1 MNARAVVFARGAAL
15 VAALLASVS
24 PSGAAPRRQ
33 SQQQQQCITAAESG
47 QQLRS
52 AGKLRDARKA
62 FGPCTSNACAAV
74 IRRDC
79 GRWIDEIDAATPT
92 FTVRLQDEHG
102 VDVSDGKVLVD
113 GEVVSSAG
121 EGHATPI
128 DPGMHRVVWEREAGS
143 ISEELVMHE
152 GEHNRV
158 VVLRVPAA
166 FGPPPQGDAPPV
178 EAKRASPLPFIV
190 GTAGVALMAT
200 GGIFW
205 GLGLHDRA
213 NLNNTCAGA
222 HACVQADVDA
232 SRTKLIV
239 GDVLVGV
246 GVVALAGAVYLF
258 LRQSSGSSSASASTA
273 SR

>member
-1 MNARAVVFARGAAL
+1 MSMRAAVLLGAAI
-15 VAALLASVS
+15 VASASTS
-24 PSGAAPRRQ
+24 AAAPRKQ
-33 SQQQQQCITAAESG
+33 QQQQQCIAAAESG

-62 FGPCTSNACAAV
+62 FAPCTERACSPV

-79 GRWIDEIDAATPT
+79 GRWIDEIDSAMPT

-102 VDVSDGKVLVD
+102 ADVNDGKVLVD
-113 GEVVSSAG
+113 GEPLAG
-121 EGHATPI
+121 AGDGHATAI
-128 DPGMHRVVWEREAGS
+128 DPGMHRFVWQRDGGDVT
-143 ISEELVMHE
+143 EEQVMRE

-158 VVLRVPAA
+158 VVLQVPAA
-166 FGPPPQGDAPPV
+166 AGPPKAETPAAPP
-178 EAKRASPLPFIV
+178 ETKSPLPWIV
-190 GTAGVALMAT
+190 GTAGVVLMAS
-200 GGIFW
+200 GGVFW
-205 GLGLHDRA
+205 GLGLHDRSS
-213 NLNNTCAGA
+213 LSSSCAGA
-222 HACVQADVDA
+222 HACVQSDVDA

-258 LRQSSGSSSASASTA
+258 LRQSGAASSASASTA